1 MQANSAKQKVI
12 EIPPLFKA
20 IKSNFNYL
28 AAWTFLQDKGKELY
42 GPKFRL
48 HIEDAEPILKL
59 VVWFMQDE
67 ELAPECNIDL
77 QKGILLVGPVGCG
90 KTSLMNICRFLLP
103 AQRRHAMKS
112 CRDISFEF
120 IKEGYDIFHRYTN
133 GSFNQAPF
141 EPKTFCFD
149 DLGLEN
155 VMNYYGNQC
164 SAMAEILLSR
174 YDLFHQFDMLTHLTT
189 NLNSKEIE
197 EMYGLRVRSRLRE
210 MCNLVVFGQI
220 SLDKRI

>member
-1 MQANSAKQKVI
+1 MQAESKKQKAI

-20 IKSNFNYL
+20 VRSNFNYP
-28 AAWTFLQDKGKELY
+28 AAWTFLQDKGRELY

-48 HIEDAEPILKL
+48 HSEDAEPILKL

-67 ELAPECNIDL
+67 ELAAGCDISL
-77 QKGILLVGPVGCG
+77 FKGILLVGPVGCG

-112 CRDISFEF
+112 CRDVSFEF
-120 IKEGYDIFHRYTN
+120 IKEGYDIFHRYTK

-141 EPKTFCFD
+141 EPKTYCFD

-210 MCNLVVFGQI
+210 MCNLVRFGVGGK
-220 SLDKRI
+220 DKRE